1 MYNYR
6 YIQCNLRKV
15 TIVFSLYCKTVLQ
28 NFFFFNPT
36 VISLVIGKKNYCDVI
51 APTIKKFVTQVISI
65 AYWGKRDQYT
75 ATKYTG
81 VILSR
86 LLLFL
91 SLTNKVMQWEPRDSS
106 GTYQGEAV
114 GGGGPSL
121 DCGQRPG
128 LQDLK
133 PHRTFVQ
140 RE

>member
-1 MYNYR
+1 M
-6 YIQCNLRKV
+6 
-15 TIVFSLYCKTVLQ
+15 
-28 NFFFFNPT
+28 
-36 VISLVIGKKNYCDVI
+36 
-51 APTIKKFVTQVISI
+51 ISI
-65 AYWGKRDQYT
+65 AYWGKPDQYT

-91 SLTNKVMQWEPRDSS
+91 SLRNKVMQWEPRDSS
-106 GTYQGEAV
+106 GTYQGKAV

-133 PHRTFVQ
+133 PHRTFEQLYLISDLSVIDIDTFVSS
-140 RE
+140 

>member
-1 MYNYR
+1 M
-6 YIQCNLRKV
+6 K
-15 TIVFSLYCKTVLQ
+15 
-28 NFFFFNPT
+28 PM
-36 VISLVIGKKNYCDVI
+36 VISLVIGKKKLLWCHCTNYQKICYTSDIHCVLME
-51 APTIKKFVTQVISI
+51 PDK
-65 AYWGKRDQYT
+65 YT
-75 ATKYTG
+75 AKKYTC

-91 SLTNKVMQWEPRDSS
+91 SLTIKVMQWEPRDSS
-106 GTYQGEAV
+106 GTYQGKAV

>member
-1 MYNYR
+1 
-6 YIQCNLRKV
+6 
-15 TIVFSLYCKTVLQ
+15 
-28 NFFFFNPT
+28 
-36 VISLVIGKKNYCDVI
+36 
-51 APTIKKFVTQVISI
+51 
-65 AYWGKRDQYT
+65 
-75 ATKYTG
+75 
-81 VILSR
+81 
-86 LLLFL
+86 
-91 SLTNKVMQWEPRDSS
+91 MQWEPRDSS